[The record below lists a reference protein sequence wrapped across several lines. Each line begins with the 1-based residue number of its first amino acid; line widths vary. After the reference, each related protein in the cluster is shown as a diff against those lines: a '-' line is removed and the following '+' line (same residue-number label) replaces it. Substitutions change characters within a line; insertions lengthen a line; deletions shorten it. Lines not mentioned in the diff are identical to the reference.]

1 MLSVSVKSVQGS
13 ASSDLLLVPLMLIL
27 NSFLLRSSVAYAD
40 HITSNSLKAVFYKFY
55 LVHS

>member
-13 ASSDLLLVPLMLIL
+13 ASSELLSVPLMLIL
-27 NSFLLRSSVAYAD
+27 NSFLLRSSVAYTD

>member
-1 MLSVSVKSVQGS
+1 MLRVSVKSVQGC
-13 ASSDLLLVPLMLIL
+13 ASSDLFLVPLMLIL

-40 HITSNSLKAVFYKFY
+40 RITSNSLKAVFYKFY